1 MVKGLASAYLTLLA
15 ATCLWTIR
23 SAAVEDVEPGRQVYE
38 DKCGRCHGAE
48 GRGGTGPR
56 LVPFQWSEQ
65 RALELI
71 RNPEC
76 DMPPIPAS
84 EVSDAQV
91 AQIIEY
97 LKTIEKGGFQDQR

>member
-1 MVKGLASAYLTLLA
+1 MVERLASAGLTLLI

-23 SAAVEDVEPGRQVYE
+23 GAAVEDAEPGRRVYE
-38 DKCGRCHGAE
+38 DKCSQCHGAE
-48 GRGGTGPR
+48 GRGGTAPR

-65 RALELI
+65 RALDLI

-91 AQIIEY
+91 AQIVQY
-97 LKTIEKGGFQDQR
+97 LKTIK

>member
-1 MVKGLASAYLTLLA
+1 MVERLASAGLTLLMA
-15 ATCLWTIR
+15 AGLWTIR
-23 SAAVEDVEPGRQVYE
+23 GAADEPGRRVYE
-38 DKCGRCHGAE
+38 DKCSRCHGAE
-48 GRGGTGPR
+48 GRGGTAPR

-91 AQIIEY
+91 AQIVEY
-97 LKTIEKGGFQDQR
+97 LKAIK

>member
-1 MVKGLASAYLTLLA
+1 MTKRLASAGLTLLI

-23 SAAVEDVEPGRQVYE
+23 GAADEPGQRAYE
-38 DKCGRCHGAE
+38 DKCSRCHGAE

-65 RALELI
+65 RALELV

-91 AQIIEY
+91 EQIVEY
-97 LKTIEKGGFQDQR
+97 LKTIK

>member
-1 MVKGLASAYLTLLA
+1 MAKRLASAGLTLLTA
-15 ATCLWTIR
+15 ACLWTIR
-23 SAAVEDVEPGRQVYE
+23 SAADEPGRRVYE
-38 DKCGRCHGAE
+38 DKCSQCHGAE
-48 GRGGTGPR
+48 GRGGTAPR

-65 RALELI
+65 RALDLI

-91 AQIIEY
+91 AQIVEY
-97 LKTIEKGGFQDQR
+97 LKTIK

>member
-1 MVKGLASAYLTLLA
+1 MVKRLASACLTLVI
-15 ATCLWTIR
+15 ATCLWTIH
-23 SAAVEDVEPGRQVYE
+23 SAADEPGRQVYE
-38 DKCGRCHGAE
+38 DKCSRCHGDE

-65 RALELI
+65 RALELV

-84 EVSDAQV
+84 EVNDAQV
-91 AQIIEY
+91 AQIVEY
-97 LKTIEKGGFQDQR
+97 LKTIK

>member
-1 MVKGLASAYLTLLA
+1 MVKGLACAYLTLLA

-23 SAAVEDVEPGRQVYE
+23 SAADEPGRQVYE

-91 AQIIEY
+91 AQIVDY
-97 LKTIEKGGFQDQR
+97 LKTIK

>member
-1 MVKGLASAYLTLLA
+1 MVKRLAPACLTLLI

-23 SAAVEDVEPGRQVYE
+23 SAAVEDPEAGRRVYE
-38 DKCGRCHGAE
+38 DKCSHCHGAE
-48 GRGGTGPR
+48 GRGGTAPR

-65 RALELI
+65 RALELV

-91 AQIIEY
+91 AQIVEY
-97 LKTIEKGGFQDQR
+97 LKTIK

>member
-1 MVKGLASAYLTLLA
+1 MAKRLASAGLTLLI

-23 SAAVEDVEPGRQVYE
+23 GAADEPGQRVYE
-38 DKCGRCHGAE
+38 DNCSRCHGAE
-48 GRGGTGPR
+48 GRGGTAPR
-56 LVPFQWSEQ
+56 LLPFQWSEQ
-65 RALELI
+65 RALELV

-91 AQIIEY
+91 AQIVEY
-97 LKTIEKGGFQDQR
+97 LKTIK

>member
-1 MVKGLASAYLTLLA
+1 MVERLASAGLTLLI

-23 SAAVEDVEPGRQVYE
+23 GAADEPGRRVYE
-38 DKCGRCHGAE
+38 GKCSRCHGAE
-48 GRGGTGPR
+48 GRGGTAPR

-65 RALELI
+65 RALDLI

-91 AQIIEY
+91 AQIVEY
-97 LKTIEKGGFQDQR
+97 LKTIK